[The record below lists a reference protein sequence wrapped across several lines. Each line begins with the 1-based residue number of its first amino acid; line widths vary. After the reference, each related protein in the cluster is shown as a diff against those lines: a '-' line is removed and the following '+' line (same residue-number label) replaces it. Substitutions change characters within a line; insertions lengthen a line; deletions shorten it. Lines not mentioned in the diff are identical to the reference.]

1 VIEEDRKLNINRC
14 SYVEGS
20 IDDDDYDFYNKN
32 IINNDGYDKNRIDGG
47 GYNGYDKN
55 RN

>member
-20 IDDDDYDFYNKN
+20 IDDDDYDCYNKN
-32 IINNDGYDKNRIDGG
+32 IINNDGCWVGDVVLEEELY
-47 GYNGYDKN
+47 
-55 RN
+55 